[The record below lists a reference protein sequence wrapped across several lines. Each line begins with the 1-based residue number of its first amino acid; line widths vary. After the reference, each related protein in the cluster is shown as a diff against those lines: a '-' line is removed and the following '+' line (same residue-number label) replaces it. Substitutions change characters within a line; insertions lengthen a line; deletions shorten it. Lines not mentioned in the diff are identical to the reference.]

1 VKLLCDACERLGE
14 AASLRVASGQVLARC
29 GRCGAEGSLG
39 ALEGTEV
46 EVELEEAPPPSAP
59 AVPAPAPVVAPAPA
73 AEDPYEVPAGRC
85 PKCVAVRPAGAV
97 HCAQCG
103 LAYARFVPA
112 EHRLRP
118 GLDRAWRELLAKWE
132 DPAAHDKLLAR
143 AQAEEALP
151 QVARLYQIR
160 LARSDVDAM
169 AQRGRE
175 ELLRRVTVSASA
187 AVKPQGQPAPGGS
200 RKLLWVGLAGAM
212 GLLLLLLQ
220 VMAGRG
226 E

>member
-1 VKLLCDACERLGE
+1 VDA
-14 AASLRVASGQVLARC
+14 GQVLVRC

-39 ALEGTEV
+39 LLAADVEV
-46 EVELEEAPPPSAP
+46 EVEVAAP
-59 AVPAPAPVVAPAPA
+59 AQVVRMPVAAAPHVPTAVVLE
-73 AEDPYEVPAGRC
+73 EDPYAVPAGRC
-85 PKCVAVRPAGAV
+85 PKCVSVRPAAAV

-103 LAYARFVPA
+103 LAYARFVLA
-112 EHRLRP
+112 EHKLRP
-118 GLDRAWRELLAKWE
+118 GLDRAWRELLKRWE
-132 DPAAHDKLLAR
+132 EPAAHDKLLAR

-160 LARSDVDAM
+160 LARNESDAM
-169 AQRGRE
+169 AARARE

-187 AVKPQGQPAPGGS
+187 AVKPQGPAPAAGS
-200 RKLLWVGLAGAM
+200 RKLLWMGLAGAM